1 MNDFEPLPQSYLSD
15 FNTNAPASPALKVT
29 TDAVFQKL
37 SALNP
42 YKAHGADNIPNWIL
56 KENANLLS
64 QPVSDILN
72 CSYRECRL
80 PQSWKEANV
89 VPVPKQKPVKDV
101 NKHLRPISL
110 TPVLSK
116 IAEDFVVEEFIKPA
130 ATAKIDNNQYGTV
143 PKSSTTQALV
153 SMVHAWSKHTD
164 GNGATVRVV
173 LFDFR
178 KAFNLIDHAI
188 LAKKLENLDLPPG
201 IMSWVIDFLKNRKQ
215 RVKLSQD
222 CFSEWGAVPAGVSQG
237 TKLGPWLFL
246 VMIDDINADKLD
258 LWKFVD
264 DTTMAEAVQSDGN
277 SKIQE
282 SVEDLVD
289 QNLATKFQLNETKCK
304 ELRITFSK
312 SDPILAPIVVSNQ
325 PLEIV
330 KSAKLLGINISSDL
344 KWNIHITEIMKKCT
358 SRFYF
363 VRQLKLAHL
372 ATSELLTFYLCCIR
386 PVAEY
391 GCQLFHNALPK
402 YLSADLERIQKRALK
417 IIHPELTY
425 REALAVCNLPTL
437 GERRQ
442 KLCDKRFN
450 EVVSNPK
457 HKLHNLLPSRNECQ
471 INLRAKRVFNINFNT
486 LRFRNTFINSS
497 ALQYK

>member
-1 MNDFEPLPQSYLSD
+1 MKRICGMTPASSSQNDLLRSPQHLEAVASRAKSDKELANIINASFLAPMSEFKPLPQIYLSD

-37 SALNP
+37 STLNP
-42 YKAHGADNIPNWIL
+42 YKAHGADSIPNWIL
-56 KENANLLS
+56 KENA
-64 QPVSDILN
+64 DILS
-72 CSYRECRL
+72 CSYRKCRL

-130 ATAKIDNNQYGTV
+130 VTAKIDNNQYGTV

-153 SMVHAWSKHTD
+153 SMVHAWYKHTD

-178 KAFNLIDHAI
+178 KAFDLIDHAI
-188 LAKKLENLDLPPG
+188 LAKKLENLDLPLG
-201 IMSWVIDFLKNRKQ
+201 IVSWVIDFLKNRKQ

-222 CFSEWGAVPAGVSQG
+222 CFSEWGAVPAGVPQG
-237 TKLGPWLFL
+237 IKLGPWLFL

-264 DTTMAEAVQSDGN
+264 DTTMAEAVPSDGN

-282 SVEDLVD
+282 SADNFVD
-289 QNLATKFQLNETKCK
+289 QTLATKFQLNETKCK

-312 SDPILAPIVVSNQ
+312 SDPILDPIVVNNQ
-325 PLEIV
+325 P
-330 KSAKLLGINISSDL
+330 
-344 KWNIHITEIMKKCT
+344 
-358 SRFYF
+358 
-363 VRQLKLAHL
+363 
-372 ATSELLTFYLCCIR
+372 
-386 PVAEY
+386 
-391 GCQLFHNALPK
+391 
-402 YLSADLERIQKRALK
+402 
-417 IIHPELTY
+417 
-425 REALAVCNLPTL
+425 
-437 GERRQ
+437 
-442 KLCDKRFN
+442 
-450 EVVSNPK
+450 
-457 HKLHNLLPSRNECQ
+457 
-471 INLRAKRVFNINFNT
+471 
-486 LRFRNTFINSS
+486 
-497 ALQYK
+497 